1 MGKERRGMVGSARG
15 QSPPA
20 EDADERKDSAFAE
33 RMLDTVLGSL
43 YDFGESSPDEC
54 KKKRNKKRHSQWITA
69 TAVNPTVSLVN
80 PEHGIP
86 SSGKRKSVSSFFDN
100 LKEELAGVS
109 QKKCVSGSSSPD
121 PLPFKSGQEE
131 KATQIEV
138 VKFHGRHRKKKAK
151 VEIPGGDDTKAKMA
165 AEETCMDSQEF
176 NLEKARLEVHRL
188 GITGFTKK
196 EQRVLEQERAIML
209 GAKPLKKEYVNYKIL
224 QEQIKEKQAAKKKE
238 NMAENKSDSLKRRK
252 KRGHEDRKS
261 KKTTKQNIL
270 PTGRMGKFKN
280 GTLILHSCD
289 IRKIKSSKLSK

>member
-1 MGKERRGMVGSARG
+1 MVGSARG

-20 EDADERKDSAFAE
+20 EDADEREDSAFAE
-33 RMLDTVLGSL
+33 RLLDTVLGSL

-54 KKKRNKKRHSQWITA
+54 KKKRSEKRRSQRIT
-69 TAVNPTVSLVN
+69 TAAANPAVSLVS
-80 PEHGIP
+80 PEPGIP
-86 SSGKRKSVSSFFDN
+86 FSGKRKSVSSFFDN
-100 LKEELAGVS
+100 LKDELAGVN
-109 QKKCVSGSSSPD
+109 QKKCVSGSSSPN
-121 PLPFKSGQEE
+121 PLPFKSAQEE
-131 KATQIEV
+131 KAVQIEV
-138 VKFHGRHRKKKAK
+138 VTFHGRHRKKKAK
-151 VEIPGGDDTKAKMA
+151 LEISEGDESKAKTA
-165 AEETCMDSQEF
+165 AEETCMDTQEF

-196 EQRVLEQERAIML
+196 EQRGLEQERAIML
-209 GAKPLKKEYVNYKIL
+209 GAKPPKKEYVNYKIL

-238 NMAENKSDSLKRRK
+238 NMVENKSDSLKRRK
-252 KRGHEDRKS
+252 KRGHEERKS